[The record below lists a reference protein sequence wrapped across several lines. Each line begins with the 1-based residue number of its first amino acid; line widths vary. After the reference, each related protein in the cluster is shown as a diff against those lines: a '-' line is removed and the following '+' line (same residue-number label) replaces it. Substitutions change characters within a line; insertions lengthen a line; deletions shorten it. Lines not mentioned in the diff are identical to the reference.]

1 MNAQNWAN
9 FGLISYW
16 RLQNVKQSREAATK
30 SPDSPISEVG
40 MHDCHGLDGYLEVIE
55 PRPRGGSQSP
65 QHSFSDNEEGL
76 EAGQWLHKWT
86 PNDLSGGQYLFC

>member
-1 MNAQNWAN
+1 MN
-9 FGLISYW
+9 GLMLGSFCQC

-76 EAGQWLHKWT
+76 EAG
-86 PNDLSGGQYLFC
+86 P